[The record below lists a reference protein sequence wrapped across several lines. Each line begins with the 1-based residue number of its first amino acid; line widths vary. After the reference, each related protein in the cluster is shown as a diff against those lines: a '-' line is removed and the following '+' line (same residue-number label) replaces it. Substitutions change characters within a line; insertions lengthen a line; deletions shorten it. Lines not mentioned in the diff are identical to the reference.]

1 MFGRYKEVFTAR
13 DTRGRQAAVEALN
26 RFDIPFEMMSD
37 DAGSG
42 MGYGAFSMDSVRT
55 VFRVKKQDL
64 DRARGVLAD
73 CMP

>member
-13 DTRGRQAAVEALN
+13 DLQGRQSAVEALN

-37 DAGSG
+37 DYAYS
-42 MGYGAFSMDSVRT
+42 MQRRSSSMDNVRT
-55 VFRVKKQDL
+55 IFKVRKQDL
-64 DRARGVLAD
+64 DRARGILAE